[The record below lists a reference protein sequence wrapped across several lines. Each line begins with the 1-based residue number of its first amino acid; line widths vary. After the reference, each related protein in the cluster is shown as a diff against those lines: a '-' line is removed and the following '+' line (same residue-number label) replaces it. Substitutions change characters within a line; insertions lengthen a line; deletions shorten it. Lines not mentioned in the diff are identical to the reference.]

1 MAAVPARIMA
11 RVAAYALAGAALF
24 GVYLRLSCTGAENAD
39 MANILLM
46 ASDLRHGNL
55 LLHGWYVSDV
65 SFYTTEL
72 PQYAL
77 LESFLG
83 VRMQTAHV
91 AAAMTY
97 TLALLLAVLLARGG
111 TSGRQAL
118 TRTLVAAGIMLA
130 PQLGGGVYALDMAV
144 GHIGTS
150 VPLLLI
156 WLLLDRARPR
166 WWVPA
171 LAAVMLAWAL
181 VADPLVLVAGV
192 LPLAT
197 ACMVRVIKG
206 PAGDRARWYE
216 MSLIGAAAAAAGLA
230 WAAGW
235 LLRAHGGYV
244 EHAVSLSVRSPRDL
258 RGALAA
264 LWQILDLFGADFR
277 QLSGLELFFA
287 ILHLVSVGLVAWA
300 LLRVAARFFGH
311 VTLTDQVLALAIAG
325 GTTAYLVTTV
335 SQQGAHEI
343 ALIEPFAAA
352 LAARTLVG
360 PASLAEAAAR
370 SGIVALA
377 GTGRRVLTAG
387 YLAGALV
394 LAGQVAGLGYELS
407 QPSASPQYAG
417 LASWLAAHH
426 LTDGLASY
434 WDSSSV
440 TVDSG
445 GLVTVRALRQTTMQ
459 PYLWMSDKAW
469 YDPGTHR
476 ATFLVLDDQPGYSP
490 DWPMSRIVGC
500 FGRPARV
507 YHTGPYTV
515 LVWRHNLLRSIPR

>member
-11 RVAAYALAGAALF
+11 PVAACALAGAALF
-24 GVYLRLSCTGAENAD
+24 GVYLRLSGTGAENAD

-55 LLHGWYVSDV
+55 LLRGWHVSDV

-83 VRMQTAHV
+83 AGMRTAHV

-97 TLALLLAVLLARGG
+97 TLALLLAVILARNG
-111 TSGRQAL
+111 TSGRQAGA
-118 TRTLVAAGIMLA
+118 RTLVAAGIMLA

-150 VPLLLI
+150 VPLLLT

-181 VADPLVLVAGV
+181 VADSLVIVAGV
-192 LPLAT
+192 LPLGT
-197 ACMVRVIKG
+197 AGAVRAIKG
-206 PAGDRARWYE
+206 LAAGRAPWYE
-216 MSLIGAAAAAAGLA
+216 TWLTWAAAAAAGLA
-230 WAAGW
+230 WAVRW
-235 LLRAHGGYV
+235 LLRAYGGYV
-244 EHAVSLSVRSPRDL
+244 EHTVPLRVRTLHDLS
-258 RGALAA
+258 GGLAGS
-264 LWQILDLFGADFR
+264 WQVLGLFGADFR
-277 QLSGLELFFA
+277 QLGGLEFFLA
-287 ILHLVSVGLVAWA
+287 VVHLVSVGLVAWA
-300 LLRVAARFFGH
+300 LLRVASRFFGH
-311 VTLTDQVLALAIAG
+311 VTLTDQVLALASAG
-325 GTTAYLVTTV
+325 VVAAYLATTV
-335 SQQGAHEI
+335 SQGGAHEI

-352 LAARTLVG
+352 LAARTLAG
-360 PASLAEAAAR
+360 PMARLARAAAR
-370 SGIVALA
+370 SGAA
-377 GTGRRVLTAG
+377 RRVLAAVSM
-387 YLAGALV
+387 AGALV
-394 LAGQVAGLGYELS
+394 LAGYTAGLGYEIS
-407 QPSASPQYAG
+407 QPSAPPQCAA

-426 LTDGLASY
+426 LTDGLAGY
-434 WDSSSV
+434 WASSSV

-445 GLVTVRALRQTTMQ
+445 GLVTVRALQQETMQ

-476 ATFLVLDDQPGYSP
+476 ATFLVLDSQPGYSP
-490 DWPMSRIVGC
+490 DWAMARILGY
-500 FGRPARV
+500 FGRPVRV
-507 YHTGPYTV
+507 YRTGPYTV
-515 LVWRHNLLRSIPR
+515 LVWRHNLLRSLPR

>member
-11 RVAAYALAGAALF
+11 PVAAYALAGAALF
-24 GVYLRLSCTGAENAD
+24 GVYLRLSGTGAENAD

-55 LLHGWYVSDV
+55 PLHGWYVSDV

-83 VRMQTAHV
+83 AGMQTAHV

-97 TLALLLAVLLARGG
+97 TLALLLAVMLARGG
-111 TSGRQAL
+111 TSGRQAV

-130 PQLGGGVYALDMAV
+130 PQLGGGVYALDLAV

-150 VPLLLI
+150 VPLLLT

-166 WWVPA
+166 WWVPV

-181 VADPLVLVAGV
+181 AADPLVIVAGV
-192 LPLAT
+192 LPLGT
-197 ACMVRVIKG
+197 ASAVRVIK
-206 PAGDRARWYE
+206 DTRWYE
-216 MSLIGAAAAAAGLA
+216 MSLIGAAAAATGLA
-230 WAAGW
+230 RAAGW

-244 EHAVSLSVRSPRDL
+244 EHAVPLSVRSPRDL
-258 RGALAA
+258 RGTLAA

-277 QLSGLELFFA
+277 RLSGLELFFA

-300 LLRVAARFFGH
+300 LLRVAARFFGD

-325 GTTAYLVTTV
+325 GATAYLVTSV
-335 SQQGAHEI
+335 SRQGAHEI

-352 LAARTLVG
+352 LAARTLAG
-360 PASLAEAAAR
+360 PARLAEAAR
-370 SGIVALA
+370 SGIVPLA
-377 GTGRRVLTAG
+377 GTARRILTAG
-387 YLAGALV
+387 YLAGVLV

-440 TVDSG
+440 TVDSR
-445 GLVTVRALRQTTMQ
+445 GLVTVRALRQSTMQ
-459 PYLWMSDKAW
+459 PYLWMSDRAW

-476 ATFLVLDDQPGYSP
+476 ATFLVLDGQPGYSP
-490 DWPMSRIVGC
+490 GWPMHRIVGR